1 MISKEEYMCAPCR
14 AASIPYWKAV
24 RIALPDNMMIL
35 HEDDFSANLLAQ
47 YVDEPYFRLSHDLQG
62 VTPVVVP
69 EGYSLCDG
77 TAEEFATHIH
87 TCYGNG
93 MTQAEVQSFT
103 EREVYCRELWLAL
116 QDDITGR
123 IVATGI
129 AELDK
134 EMGEGIFEWIQVSE
148 RHRGCG
154 LGSFIVRELL
164 WRMREKARFAT
175 VSGQCNNPN
184 NPEALYRKCGFV
196 GDDVWHILRKRK

>member
-1 MISKEEYMCAPCR
+1 MISKEEYLRSPCR

-24 RIALPDNMMIL
+24 RIAVPDNMMIL
-35 HEDDFSANLLAQ
+35 HEDDFSADLLAQ
-47 YVDEPYFRLSHDLQG
+47 YVDEPYFRLRHDLQG
-62 VTPVVVP
+62 VAPVAVP

-77 TAEEFATHIH
+77 TAGEFAAHIH

-116 QDDITGR
+116 REDKTGR

-134 EMGEGIFEWIQVSE
+134 EMGEGILEWIQVSE
-148 RHRGCG
+148 DHRGCG

-175 VSGQCNNPN
+175 VSGQCNNPS
-184 NPEALYRKCGFV
+184 NPEILYQNCGFT
-196 GDDVWHILRKRK
+196 GRDVWHIMRKRF